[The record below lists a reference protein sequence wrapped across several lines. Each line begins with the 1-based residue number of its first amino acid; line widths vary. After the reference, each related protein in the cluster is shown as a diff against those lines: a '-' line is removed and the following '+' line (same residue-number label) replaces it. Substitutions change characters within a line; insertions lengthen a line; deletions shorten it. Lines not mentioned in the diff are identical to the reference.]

1 MSAAESLLDEAIA
14 DQEATVKRV
23 TARRSEAI
31 RAGAAAQ
38 RVLDAEKRELEEL
51 RQARRDIEEAKRSRM
66 VSAGV
71 TE

>member
-23 TARRSEAI
+23 TEATSEAI

-51 RQARRDIEEAKRSRM
+51 RQARRDVEEAKRSRM
-66 VSAGV
+66 GSAGV

>member
-23 TARRSEAI
+23 TEATSEAI

-51 RQARRDIEEAKRSRM
+51 RQARRDVDEAKLGRAWAAR
-66 VSAGV
+66 G
-71 TE
+71 

>member
-1 MSAAESLLDEAIA
+1 MSAAESVLDEAIA

-23 TARRSEAI
+23 TEATNEAI

-51 RQARRDIEEAKRSRM
+51 RQARRDVEEAKRSRM
-66 VSAGV
+66 DSAV
-71 TE
+71 VIE